1 MTIYR
6 IHPDR
11 MHYQLM
17 TISSEEIISKLGK
30 QNPFHI
36 DPTPRPY
43 THIWKPLEI
52 SFYDSTTGKN
62 KAKQPDITL
71 DHGRLFLNNAGCDA
85 LSKLI
90 ETDGELLPV
99 FFEGQSGAIFNTLKC
114 AEDLNALDTKRSTK
128 NDWGD
133 LQSLVFVEENLNVVV
148 LFRCKFDTAICASR
162 VAILTCS
169 SFSFS
174 SCAASCLRNNS
185 FSFCKAAVLFMTTII
200 KN

>member
-114 AEDLNALDTKRSTK
+114 AEDLNALDAFKLAVEQANLKGITFSV
-128 NDWGD
+128 D
-133 LQSLVFVEENLNVVV
+133 LGNIFPP
-148 LFRCKFDTAICASR
+148 DTSAQEP
-162 VAILTCS
+162 L
-169 SFSFS
+169 
-174 SCAASCLRNNS
+174 
-185 FSFCKAAVLFMTTII
+185 KQ
-200 KN
+200 

>member
-17 TISSEEIISKLGK
+17 TISSEEVISKLGK

-148 LFRCKFDTAICASR
+148 LFRCKFDGFTGLFCNDAFKLAVEQANLKGI
-162 VAILTCS
+162 T
-169 SFSFS
+169 FSVDLGNIFPPDTS
-174 SCAASCLRNNS
+174 AQEPL
-185 FSFCKAAVLFMTTII
+185 KQ
-200 KN
+200 

>member
-133 LQSLVFVEENLNVVV
+133 LQSLVFVEENLNAAV
-148 LFRCKFDTAICASR
+148 LFRCRFDGFTGLFCNDAFKLAVEQANLKGI
-162 VAILTCS
+162 T
-169 SFSFS
+169 FSVDLGNIFPPDTS
-174 SCAASCLRNNS
+174 AQEPL
-185 FSFCKAAVLFMTTII
+185 KQ
-200 KN
+200 